1 MRLAPLFDLVCIATF
16 VLVGGRRHEVD
27 RGIGW
32 FLEVMWPLCLGFFCL
47 ALLTRIYVRERG
59 GWLWLALTL
68 LGGIA
73 IAQVLRGSFQERPW
87 VSIFTAIA
95 LMYLGLTMY
104 GWRLVAAMFARRRA
118 APA

>member
-27 RGIGW
+27 EGIGW
-32 FLEVMWPLCLGFFCL
+32 FLEVMWPLCLGFFGL
-47 ALLTRIYVRERG
+47 ALLTRIYARTRG
-59 GWLWLALTL
+59 GWLWLAVTL

-95 LMYLGLTMY
+95 LVYLGLTMC
-104 GWRLVAAMFARRRA
+104 GWRLVAALFARRRA